1 MIYEIMNNAIFLIIS
16 FFASLIGAI
25 CGVGGGIIIK
35 PVLDTFNI
43 MSVSTISFLSSCTVL
58 AMSLVSVYKNTRS
71 KTKIDINLRIS
82 TFLGIGA
89 AIGGVLGNNLF
100 RRLKILFDNDNII
113 GAIQAFLLII
123 ITILTLI
130 YIKNKEKIKT
140 INVNNPYLCAL
151 IGLILGVMSSFLGI
165 GGGPINLVVLAYFFS
180 MNTKSAAANSIYIIM
195 FSQIT
200 NFLSVLISNSIPE
213 FDVNILVVMILGG
226 IVGGL
231 LGSKVNI
238 NISTMKVDRL
248 FKYLILLIITINV
261 YNFFKFTL

>member
-1 MIYEIMNNAIFLIIS
+1 MHEIINNGIFLIIS
-16 FFASLIGAI
+16 FLASLIGAI

-58 AMSLVSVYKNTRS
+58 AMSLVSVYKNIRS
-71 KTKIDINLRIS
+71 NTKIDINLRIS

-89 AIGGVLGNNLF
+89 AIGGVLGNNIF
-100 RRLKILFDNDNII
+100 RRLKLLFENENII

-140 INVNNPYLCAL
+140 INVSSPYSCAL
-151 IGLILGVMSSFLGI
+151 IGLLLGVISSFLGI
-165 GGGPINLVVLAYFFS
+165 GGGPINLVVLSYFFS
-180 MNTKSAAANSIYIIM
+180 MKTKSAAANSIYIIM

-200 NFLSVLISNSIPE
+200 NFLSVLISKSIPD
-213 FDVNILVVMILGG
+213 FNVDILIVMILGG

-238 NISTMKVDRL
+238 NISTMKVDKL

-261 YNFFKFTL
+261 YNFFKFAL